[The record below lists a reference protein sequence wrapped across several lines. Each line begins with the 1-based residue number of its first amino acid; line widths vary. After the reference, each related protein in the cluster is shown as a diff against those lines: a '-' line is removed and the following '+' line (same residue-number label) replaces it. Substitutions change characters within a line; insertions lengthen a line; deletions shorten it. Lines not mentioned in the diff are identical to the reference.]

1 MPISAVV
8 VTLKPDEA
16 LREEALK
23 ILRADPR
30 LTLGELQRNQLPV
43 VIDTETIVEGINI
56 VREELPDVAGVV
68 FVHVVSVDFSD
79 VEDFDEKLPPRR
91 RSRS

>member
-8 VTLKPDEA
+8 VTLSSQPESREA
-16 LREEALK
+16 ALS

-30 LTLGELQRNQLPV
+30 LTLGALQRNQLPV
-43 VIDTETIVEGINI
+43 VVDTEKIADGVLI
-56 VREELPDVAGVV
+56 VREELPSIDGVE

-91 RSRS
+91 RSRT